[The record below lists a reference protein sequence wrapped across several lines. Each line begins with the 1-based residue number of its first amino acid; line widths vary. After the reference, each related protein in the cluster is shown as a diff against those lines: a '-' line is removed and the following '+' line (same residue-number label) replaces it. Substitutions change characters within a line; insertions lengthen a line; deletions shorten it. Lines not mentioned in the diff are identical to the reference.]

1 MYLNANWRA
10 ALAVTGIDGIPDV
23 SKAGNVL
30 RKSTTA
36 RVSVRLPPGVDADVA
51 MKKFEEIMTT
61 DTPYGAKVTCEDPM
75 AGNGWSADQLA
86 PWLQDVCDQSSE
98 DFFGAGQKCRSYG
111 VGGSIP
117 FLYTLGEKFPNT
129 QILAMGVLGAETNA
143 HNPNECLDLP
153 FAKTFIKSLSHVIA
167 GCGAH

>member
-61 DTPYGAKVTCEDPM
+61 DTPYGA
-75 AGNGWSADQLA
+75 
-86 PWLQDVCDQSSE
+86 
-98 DFFGAGQKCRSYG
+98 
-111 VGGSIP
+111 
-117 FLYTLGEKFPNT
+117 
-129 QILAMGVLGAETNA
+129 
-143 HNPNECLDLP
+143 
-153 FAKTFIKSLSHVIA
+153 
-167 GCGAH
+167 